1 MSDSGQIRIR
11 VLGNLGAHR
20 SDGTEVH
27 ADEWRTGKTRDLVRL
42 LALADPS
49 PVRVPSLLEKLWP
62 DAGVAVSRNRLRT
75 AASQIRRTLR
85 DSHCLVRESDALR
98 LQNVWVDVTAFRRL
112 AARAHLAARSGASSE
127 VLDCARAAQRLYQG
141 DFQAHDDDSDWAVE
155 ERAHLQ
161 RRLQEML
168 CEAAEAALDLGLFRE
183 ALDLATSTVQ
193 LEPTSETG
201 HRVLMQAQ
209 AELGEFAK
217 ALRVFETYRSGLA
230 DELGVDPSPQTQ
242 ELYLRILRGFS
253 DSEASPLRR

>member
-1 MSDSGQIRIR
+1 MSDSGTIRIR
-11 VLGNLGAHR
+11 VLGNLGVR
-20 SDGTEVH
+20 RPDGTEVH

-42 LALADPS
+42 LALVEPS
-49 PVRVPSLLEKLWP
+49 PVRVPGLLEKLWP
-62 DAGVAVSRNRLRT
+62 DAGETVARNRLRT

-85 DSHCLVRESDALR
+85 DPCCLVRESDALR

-112 AARAHLAARSGASSE
+112 VTRAHLAARRGASSE
-127 VLDCARAAQRLYQG
+127 VLDSARAAQRLYRG
-141 DFQAHDDDSDWAVE
+141 DFHAHDDDSEWAVE

-161 RRLQEML
+161 KRLQEML

-183 ALDLATSTVQ
+183 ALDLASSTVQ

-209 AELGEFAK
+209 AELGEVAK
-217 ALRVFETYRSGLA
+217 ALRVFETYRSELA

-242 ELYLRILRGFS
+242 ELYLRSLRGFRLS
-253 DSEASPLRR
+253 GATPRRR